1 MMIDQAPAIV
11 LLAPFLTA
19 VLVLLVGM
27 KYERACFPLVVLG
40 LGCSVASALQTLL
53 RVIETGTL
61 RYSMGGWPP
70 PFGIEFRIDG
80 LNALVAL
87 AVSTAALISAVYSK
101 DRVPE
106 ENGDKISIYYT
117 LLLLAVTG
125 LLGMVVTGDAFNL
138 FVLLEVSALTSYA
151 LIAMGTRRATL
162 AAYKYAIVGTIGAS
176 FYMLG
181 VGYLYIKTGSLNMF
195 DIHEVLVAENLHQS
209 TTVLVAFILITVGVW
224 IKMAFF
230 PLHAW
235 LPNSY
240 AFAPTTTSCLLGPL
254 VTKVMVYVMIRMM
267 LTVFDPVY
275 TYLQLNWGDIVVWMA
290 VIAILA
296 GSLAALAQKDL
307 RRMLAFI
314 IVAEVGYMVGG
325 AWLANTA
332 GLVGAIYHLIADV
345 FMTLSVFLFAGIVFA
360 KTGKREITATHGLF
374 TKMPLTMA
382 GLVVGALSLI
392 GIPPTAGFFSKWYLI
407 QGGITSGH
415 WGYVIALLI
424 SSLVMAIL
432 FFRVFEYALFGV
444 KPVEGHGDHHGSD
457 QGKFSEA
464 SASMLLPLLGTASLV
479 LLIGVF
485 NQSIVSIISDFVGQ
499 FNLAGPIR

>member
-1 MMIDQAPAIV
+1 MIDQAPAIV

-19 VLVLLVGM
+19 VVVVLVGM
-27 KYERACFPLVVLG
+27 KYDRACFPLVLLG
-40 LGCSVASALQTLL
+40 LSCSVASALQTLL
-53 RVIETGTL
+53 QVLEVGVL
-61 RYSMGGWPP
+61 RYFMGGWPP

-87 AVSTAALISAVYSK
+87 AVSTVALISAVYSK

-125 LLGMVVTGDAFNL
+125 LLGMVLTGDAFNL
-138 FVLLEVSALTSYA
+138 YVLLEVSALTSYA

-162 AAYKYAIVGTIGAS
+162 AAYKYAILGTIGAS

-195 DIHEVLVAENLHQS
+195 DIHEVLVDENLQQS
-209 TTVLVAFILITVGVW
+209 TTVVVAFILITVGVW

-240 AFAPTTTSCLLGPL
+240 AFAPTTTSCLMGPL

-267 LTVFDPVY
+267 LTVFGPDF
-275 TYLQLNWGDIVVWMA
+275 TFIRLNWSNLVVWLS
-290 VIAILA
+290 VIAILY
-296 GSLAALAQKDL
+296 GSLAALAQTDL
-307 RRMLAFI
+307 RRMLSFL

-325 AWLANTA
+325 VWLANKA
-332 GLVGAIYHLIADV
+332 GMVGAIYHLIADV
-345 FMTLSVFLFAGIVFA
+345 FMTLCVFLFAGILFA
-360 KTGKREITATHGLF
+360 KTGKRDITATQGLF
-374 TKMPLTMA
+374 AKMPLTMA

-407 QGGITSGH
+407 QGGMISGH
-415 WGYVIALLI
+415 WGYVLALLI
-424 SSLVMAIL
+424 SSLIIAVL
-432 FFRVFEYALFGV
+432 FFRLFEYALFGV
-444 KPVEGHGDHHGSD
+444 KPAEGHGHHHAANH
-457 QGKFSEA
+457 GKFSEA
-464 SASMLLPLLGTASLV
+464 SASMLLPLLGTASLI
-479 LLIGVF
+479 LLIGFF
-485 NQSIVSIISDFVGQ
+485 NQSIVSIITDFVGQ
-499 FNLAGPIR
+499 FSLGGPID

>member
-1 MMIDQAPAIV
+1 MIDQAPAIV

-19 VLVLLVGM
+19 VLVVLVGM
-27 KYERACFPLVVLG
+27 KYERACFPLVLLG
-40 LGCSVASALQTLL
+40 LGCSAAAAVQTLL
-53 RVIETGTL
+53 QVIEAGTL

-87 AVSTAALISAVYSK
+87 TVSTVALISAVYSK
-101 DRVPE
+101 NRVPE

-117 LLLLAVTG
+117 LLLLVVTG
-125 LLGMVVTGDAFNL
+125 LLGMVLTGDAFNL
-138 FVLLEVSALTSYA
+138 YVLLEVSALTSYA
-151 LIAMGTRRATL
+151 LIAMGTRRATV
-162 AAYKYAIVGTIGAS
+162 AAFKYAIMGTIGAS
-176 FYMLG
+176 FYLLG

-267 LTVFDPVY
+267 LTVFDPLY
-275 TYLQLNWGDIVVWMA
+275 TYLQLNWGNIVVWMA

-296 GSLAALAQKDL
+296 GSLAALAQTDL
-307 RRMLAFI
+307 RRMLAFL

-325 AWLANTA
+325 VWLANTA

-345 FMTLSVFLFAGIVFA
+345 FMTLCVFLFAGIVFS
-360 KTGKREITATHGLF
+360 KTGKRDITATHGLF
-374 TKMPLTMA
+374 AKMPLTMA

-407 QGGITSGH
+407 QGGMAAGH
-415 WGYVIALLI
+415 WGYVMALLI
-424 SSLVMAIL
+424 SSLAMAVL

-444 KPVEGHGDHHGSD
+444 KPAEGHGDHHPSGK
-457 QGKFSEA
+457 GKFSEA
-464 SASMLLPLLGTASLV
+464 SASMLLPLMGTASLV
-479 LLIGVF
+479 LLIGIF
-485 NQSIVSIISDFVGQ
+485 NQSIVSIIMDFVGQ
-499 FNLAGPIR
+499 FNLAGSILR

>member
-1 MMIDQAPAIV
+1 MIDQAPAIV
-11 LLAPFLTA
+11 LLVPFLTA
-19 VLVLLVGM
+19 VLVVLVGM
-27 KYERACFPLVVLG
+27 KYERACFPLVLLG
-40 LGCSVASALQTLL
+40 LSFSVAAAVQTILQ
-53 RVIETGTL
+53 VVEAGTL
-61 RYSMGGWPP
+61 RYYMGGWPP

-87 AVSTAALISAVYSK
+87 TVSTVALISAVYSK
-101 DRVPE
+101 NRVPE

-117 LLLLAVTG
+117 LLLLVVTG
-125 LLGMVVTGDAFNL
+125 LLGMVLTGDAFNL
-138 FVLLEVSALTSYA
+138 YVLLEVSALTSYA
-151 LIAMGTRRATL
+151 LIAMGTRRATV
-162 AAYKYAIVGTIGAS
+162 AAFKYAIIGTIGAS
-176 FYMLG
+176 FYLLG

-195 DIHEVLVAENLHQS
+195 DIHEVLVAEDLHRS

-240 AFAPTTTSCLLGPL
+240 TFAPTTTSCLLGPL

-275 TYLQLNWGDIVVWMA
+275 TFVQLNWGDIVVWMA
-290 VIAILA
+290 VIAILV
-296 GSLAALAQKDL
+296 GSLSALAQTDL
-307 RRMLAFI
+307 RRMLAFL

-325 AWLANTA
+325 VWLANTA

-345 FMTLSVFLFAGIVFA
+345 FMTLCVFLFAGIVFA

-374 TKMPLTMA
+374 AKMPLTMA
-382 GLVVGALSLI
+382 GLAVGALSLI

-407 QGGITSGH
+407 QGGMASGH
-415 WGYVIALLI
+415 WGYVVALLI
-424 SSLVMAIL
+424 SSLAMAVL
-432 FFRVFEYALFGV
+432 FFRIFEYALFGV
-444 KPVEGHGDHHGSD
+444 KPAEGHGDHHAGD

-464 SASMLLPLLGTASLV
+464 SASMLLPLMGTASLV
-479 LLIGVF
+479 LLIGIF
-485 NQSIVSIISDFVGQ
+485 NQSIVSIITDFLVQ
-499 FNLAGPIR
+499 FNLADPMFR